1 MLSRLPSQVCPAC
14 RPEVFAGPMPMPMP
28 DDSDSAMWL
37 SPGDACHDDPT
48 GGWGDWESQAELAQR
63 ETAVQADLA
72 QQRQPRSRNDT
83 DKGGPSSSFFN
94 TKHNTRI

>member
-1 MLSRLPSQVCPAC
+1 
-14 RPEVFAGPMPMPMP
+14 MPMPMP

-37 SPGDACHDDPT
+37 SPDQACHDDPT

-72 QQRQPRSRNDT
+72 QQRQPRSRND
-83 DKGGPSSSFFN
+83 KGGPSSSHSSIQS
-94 TKHNTRI
+94 THTHKKKKT